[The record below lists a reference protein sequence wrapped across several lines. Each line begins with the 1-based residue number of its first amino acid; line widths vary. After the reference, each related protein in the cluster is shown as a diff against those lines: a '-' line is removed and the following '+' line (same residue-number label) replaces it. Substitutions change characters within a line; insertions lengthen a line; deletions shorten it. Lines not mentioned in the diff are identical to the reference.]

1 MHNHWHIKM
10 RRVIFNNED
19 NALAFTGVRNKSMRR
34 MIKQHREGEIKILKI
49 STMRLGDI
57 VKWEE
62 YKEAA

>member
-19 NALAFTGVRNKSMRR
+19 GCLAFTGVRNKSMRR
-34 MIKQHREGEIKILKI
+34 MIKQHRAGEIKILKI